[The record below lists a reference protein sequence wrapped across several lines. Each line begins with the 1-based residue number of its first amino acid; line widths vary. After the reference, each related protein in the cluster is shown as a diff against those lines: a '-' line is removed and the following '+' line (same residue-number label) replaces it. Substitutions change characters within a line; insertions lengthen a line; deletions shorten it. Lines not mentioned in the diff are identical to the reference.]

1 LAVNTSALG
10 KEFHHGERLIDTYK
24 LSVAPLSNFHHPKE
38 TGISRLVFDGVGLG
52 ETPAQN

>member
-1 LAVNTSALG
+1 VNTSALG